1 MTRALVYLA
10 LSILPL
16 VGCELWDT
24 PMSDPDCSDMPVD
37 AGAELLLSQ
46 AWLRGDARAQNEL
59 DGTFS
64 FAGQLAAL
72 RQRYPSFDARQL
84 WSLLEVDEA
93 TPKSQLPFRLLA
105 LVNRTD
111 LAEQLAPES
120 PAGEARLVYTLT
132 RGPGDAPDSAALPLT
147 IIFEYSLGS
156 NRSARDWAAD
166 FHALAKLSDADT
178 PRRVSATEALVES
191 FVSPVPAAGSPYL
204 SQLRV
209 NDARY
214 GVPRLYELAVDGLGV
229 VAQRGLRNTPR
240 PELADTPAL
249 VTFAREYTEDIAQGT
264 HRVPQRWLA
273 DSTSVE
279 PITWLSATPHLDR
292 DFSRGTCS
300 GCHGADG
307 PGADGFH
314 LSEAHDGNVSL
325 SRFLTEEDL
334 PRRAQV
340 MRVRLCENAVR

>member
-1 MTRALVYLA
+1 MTRALLYLV
-10 LSILPL
+10 LSVAPL

-24 PMSDPDCSDMPVD
+24 PMSDPDCRDMPVD
-37 AGAELLLSQ
+37 VDTELLLSQ
-46 AWLRGDARAQNEL
+46 AWLRSDVRAKNEL
-59 DGTFS
+59 DGAFS

-72 RQRYPSFDARQL
+72 RQRYPGFDARQL

-93 TPKSQLPFRLLA
+93 TPAARLPFRLLA

-132 RGPGDAPDSAALPLT
+132 QGSGDNPGSAALPLT

-166 FHALAKLSDADT
+166 FHALARLNDADAAKRL
-178 PRRVSATEALVES
+178 PATEALVES
-191 FVSPVPAAGSPYL
+191 FVSPMPAEGSPYL

-214 GVPRLYELAVDGLGV
+214 GVPRLYELAVDRLGV
-229 VAQRGLRNTPR
+229 VAPRGLRNTPR

-249 VTFAREYTEDIAQGT
+249 VTFAREHADDIARGA
-264 HRVPQRWLA
+264 HRVPQPWLA
-273 DSTSVE
+273 DSASVE
-279 PITWLSATPHLDR
+279 PITWLSAAPHLDH

-300 GCHGADG
+300 GCHGIDG
-307 PGADGFH
+307 PSADGFH
-314 LSEAHDGNVSL
+314 LSEAQDGSVTR
-325 SRFLTEEDL
+325 SRFLTDEDL
-334 PRRAQV
+334 PRRAQT
-340 MRVRLCENAVR
+340 MRGRLCEN